1 MAEFQS
7 LEQINEVRAGMGLPP
22 LSMADLTNARM
33 LGSDPFTF
41 MELGGGTG
49 GGGGGAGRTP
59 FLPFG
64 LGNFNYGDPVP
75 GSGAFPGTGEE
86 DGSETGDQ
94 GGLLGEEVDPV
105 PLPPPINFFGQAPTG
120 DRGQFTTDDILVS
133 SSEQP
138 NMYDAVFAQQFAP
151 LNPYAT
157 PAPTLNV
164 PAPRETP
171 NLVFE
176 TEAPTPVEPL
186 PAPAPPVQIVPEPAP
201 IAPIVPEPSPPVSP
215 TPPPPP
221 PPPPVVTLPVEPPP
235 PVTPVPVPPPPPIV
249 EQPLPVVGGPVPPP
263 STMPVPEPPQGPEP
277 LPPVIGPPVTM
288 PVPEPPPVE
297 LAPPKPLPPDR
308 KQPVV
313 TEQPAPLTFAEL
325 LDNYTKQGQE
335 LTKQGQSITRN
346 FQLSVRGPT
355 RGQEPNLSREERQ
368 SLLDQFKADREE
380 IESLQDAN
388 RRTLAQGIMALS
400 PEERAMRLDNPQMA
414 TILGNY
420 YDPETKGIIGLA
432 MGGSVNIERGSGD
445 GIESFLMEYRDPESQ
460 MQERRNATFMRNMR
474 MAQQPQPT
482 ALGTMQQGI
491 MPIAK
496 QRQ

>member
-49 GGGGGAGRTP
+49 GGGAGRTP
-59 FLPFG
+59 FPSFG
-64 LGNFNYGDPVP
+64 LGTFNYGPVP
-75 GSGAFPGTGEE
+75 GSGTFPGTGEE

-94 GGLLGEEVDPV
+94 GGELGDEVDPV

-215 TPPPPP
+215 TPPT
-221 PPPPVVTLPVEPPP
+221 PPPVVTLPVEPPP

-249 EQPLPVVGGPVPPP
+249 EQPLPVVGGPVSPP

-313 TEQPAPLTFAEL
+313 TEQPAPPTFAEL

-346 FQLSVRGPT
+346 FQLNLRGTT

-474 MAQQPQPT
+474 MAQQPQMPQGPQPT